1 MKEKMKKI
9 LKNRIFIFALGLSIA
24 GSISVAAETFFPS
37 NDVTYDNTESGLAS
51 TNVQGAIDELY
62 NACFPP
68 KAGDTIIDSVDIVT
82 SGDGLYKDEYEEGKY
97 TYKGKNPNNYI
108 TFNGEKAGWR
118 IISINKDKTIKII
131 KIEDINTANN
141 LYWDV
146 SKKSNW
152 KVASL
157 NSYLNGNYYNGLNDS
172 AKNQIVKSNYGIGT
186 VTYDNNNMQAQID
199 EENSLTWEGN
209 IALAT
214 ASEYIRASSN
224 KNSCSTFNIYN
235 DNYKKCVEVNWIH
248 YAYRHWWTLSHLA
261 NDNIIFINDDG
272 SFMSYVGNSNIITVR
287 PVVTL
292 SSDIKITGGDG
303 SQSNPY
309 QLSL

>member
-146 SKKSNW
+146 SKNSNW

-157 NSYLNGNYYNGLNDS
+157 NSYLN
-172 AKNQIVKSNYGIGT
+172 
-186 VTYDNNNMQAQID
+186 
-199 EENSLTWEGN
+199 
-209 IALAT
+209 
-214 ASEYIRASSN
+214 
-224 KNSCSTFNIYN
+224 
-235 DNYKKCVEVNWIH
+235 
-248 YAYRHWWTLSHLA
+248 
-261 NDNIIFINDDG
+261 
-272 SFMSYVGNSNIITVR
+272 
-287 PVVTL
+287 
-292 SSDIKITGGDG
+292 
-303 SQSNPY
+303 
-309 QLSL
+309 